1 MSIRPLSAYNVC
13 YQIQQ
18 DICDIM
24 NKSPVILSA
33 GLEFIAE
40 DSQSVDYQIKKSLQ
54 KQGMACLVMT
64 PSLNYIG
71 HTGTSEAYQL
81 DDLTIQFVEYTPIN
95 RASNRAV
102 FCSGNDLAN
111 YTSELLGGPNA
122 VIGFG
127 KLCPNG
133 IEQGEDGGL
142 LVTKLTFRTYIENGD
157 TGPIIYVPF
166 VTKEELSA
174 AIEDL
179 SATVDSRL
187 SNAQSR
193 WGNIAGDLSDQTDLK
208 LALDG
213 LSDAIDIN
221 TSNINQISTGLES
234 VQNELATTSA
244 LLSNA
249 IDGLSNAIDNTNE
262 AVEALTE
269 SKADKTELS
278 EYARKANT
286 SIDYNSTTK
295 KITLDA
301 DGHKTQIDATAFI
314 KDGMVD
320 NARYDEQTKMIVIT
334 FNTDAGKEPISVDVA
349 SLFNQY
355 TAGTGLIL
363 DNAEFSVDT
372 TVIAQKSDLEPYA
385 LSADVDSRLTAKA
398 DLTSIGNGT
407 LTIKQGTTTLGTFTA
422 NQNTGTTVT
431 IPAQQAPS
439 WGQIT
444 GNLTAQTD
452 LKNALDAKAD
462 STDLEPYA
470 LSADVDSRL
479 TAKADLT
486 AIGDATVTI
495 NQDGVQKA
503 QFTLNQKNNVTV
515 NLEKGDEAAWGNI
528 TGEISAQTDLKQE
541 LDNRYTVIATWSE

>member
-1 MSIRPLSAYNVC
+1 
-13 YQIQQ
+13 
-18 DICDIM
+18 M
-24 NKSPVILSA
+24 NQSPVLLSA
-33 GLEFIAE
+33 GIEFIAE
-40 DSQSVDYQIKKSLQ
+40 DRLDIDYQIKESLK
-54 KQGMACLVMT
+54 KQGMAAVVIVPELKY
-64 PSLNYIG
+64 LG
-71 HTGTSEAYQL
+71 HNGTSEAYQL

-95 RASNRAV
+95 RAKNKASV
-102 FCSGNDLAN
+102 VTGLDLAT

-187 SNAQSR
+187 SNAESR
-193 WGNIAGDLSDQTDLK
+193 WGNITGDLSD
-208 LALDG
+208 
-213 LSDAIDIN
+213 
-221 TSNINQISTGLES
+221 
-234 VQNELATTSA
+234 
-244 LLSNA
+244 
-249 IDGLSNAIDNTNE
+249 
-262 AVEALTE
+262 
-269 SKADKTELS
+269 
-278 EYARKANT
+278 
-286 SIDYNSTTK
+286 
-295 KITLDA
+295 
-301 DGHKTQIDATAFI
+301 
-314 KDGMVD
+314 
-320 NARYDEQTKMIVIT
+320 
-334 FNTDAGKEPISVDVA
+334 
-349 SLFNQY
+349 
-355 TAGTGLIL
+355 
-363 DNAEFSVDT
+363 
-372 TVIAQKSDLEPYA
+372 
-385 LSADVDSRLTAKA
+385 
-398 DLTSIGNGT
+398 
-407 LTIKQGTTTLGTFTA
+407 
-422 NQNTGTTVT
+422 
-431 IPAQQAPS
+431 
-439 WGQIT
+439 
-444 GNLTAQTD
+444 QTD

-515 NLEKGDEAAWGNI
+515 NLEKGDEASWGNI

>member
-24 NKSPVILSA
+24 NQSPVILSA

-71 HTGTSEAYQL
+71 HNGTSEAYKL

-95 RASNRAV
+95 RAKNRAV

-142 LVTKLTFRTYIENGD
+142 LVTKLTFRTFIQNGQQ
-157 TGPIIYVPF
+157 PIIYIPF
-166 VTKEELSA
+166 VTRDEMEQY
-174 AIEDL
+174 
-179 SATVDSRL
+179 V
-187 SNAQSR
+187 
-193 WGNIAGDLSDQTDLK
+193 GDGK
-208 LALDG
+208 L
-213 LSDAIDIN
+213 
-221 TSNINQISTGLES
+221 TFT
-234 VQNELATTSA
+234 
-244 LLSNA
+244 
-249 IDGLSNAIDNTNE
+249 
-262 AVEALTE
+262 
-269 SKADKTELS
+269 
-278 EYARKANT
+278 
-286 SIDYNSTTK
+286 
-295 KITLDA
+295 
-301 DGHKTQIDATAFI
+301 
-314 KDGMVD
+314 KDG
-320 NARYDEQTKMIVIT
+320 
-334 FNTDAGKEPISVDVA
+334 
-349 SLFNQY
+349 
-355 TAGTGLIL
+355 
-363 DNAEFSVDT
+363 
-372 TVIAQKSDLEPYA
+372 AQ
-385 LSADVDSRLTAKA
+385 
-398 DLTSIGNGT
+398 IGS
-407 LTIKQGTTTLGTFTA
+407 FTA
-422 NQNTGTTVT
+422 NQKNDLSIELPNSGV
-431 IPAQQAPS
+431 
-439 WGQIT
+439 WGQIV
-444 GNLTAQTD
+444 GDLTDQTD

-462 STDLEPYA
+462 DTDLEPYA

>member
-1 MSIRPLSAYNVC
+1 
-13 YQIQQ
+13 
-18 DICDIM
+18 
-24 NKSPVILSA
+24 
-33 GLEFIAE
+33 
-40 DSQSVDYQIKKSLQ
+40 
-54 KQGMACLVMT
+54 MT
-64 PSLNYIG
+64 PSLDYLG
-71 HTGTSEAYQL
+71 HNGTSEAYQMN
-81 DDLTIQFVEYTPIN
+81 DLTIEFVEYTPIN

-102 FCSGNDLAN
+102 VCTGNDLAN

-166 VTKEELSA
+166 ATKEELSA

-187 SNAQSR
+187 SNIQSR
-193 WGNIAGDLSDQTDLK
+193 WGNITGDLSD
-208 LALDG
+208 
-213 LSDAIDIN
+213 
-221 TSNINQISTGLES
+221 
-234 VQNELATTSA
+234 
-244 LLSNA
+244 
-249 IDGLSNAIDNTNE
+249 
-262 AVEALTE
+262 
-269 SKADKTELS
+269 
-278 EYARKANT
+278 
-286 SIDYNSTTK
+286 
-295 KITLDA
+295 
-301 DGHKTQIDATAFI
+301 
-314 KDGMVD
+314 
-320 NARYDEQTKMIVIT
+320 
-334 FNTDAGKEPISVDVA
+334 
-349 SLFNQY
+349 
-355 TAGTGLIL
+355 
-363 DNAEFSVDT
+363 
-372 TVIAQKSDLEPYA
+372 
-385 LSADVDSRLTAKA
+385 
-398 DLTSIGNGT
+398 
-407 LTIKQGTTTLGTFTA
+407 
-422 NQNTGTTVT
+422 
-431 IPAQQAPS
+431 
-439 WGQIT
+439 
-444 GNLTAQTD
+444 QTD